1 MKTVIISGGR
11 IERDFAL
18 SFLENETF
26 EQFIAVDNGLRFCYD
41 NQIKPTWIV
50 GDFDTAAPELVEYYQ
65 TQTDIPIRRFNPV
78 KDSTDSQIA
87 IELALELGS
96 SEITLLGGTGTRMDH
111 VLGNIQSLML
121 AKKKGVSCVILDE
134 YNRIQLID
142 GETRLKKSEQYGKYV
157 SLLPLT
163 TEVTGV
169 DLTGFK
175 FNLTG
180 HTFTSTGSAGLG
192 VSNEIIEDTAEIRVK
207 SGIFVLIESRDL
219 PKRSEISEKSNRNT
233 K

>member
-1 MKTVIISGGR
+1 MRTVIISGGR

-41 NQIKPTWIV
+41 TQIKPTWIV

-87 IELALELGS
+87 IELALDLGS

>member
-1 MKTVIISGGR
+1 MKTGIISGGR

-18 SFLENETF
+18 SYLNENKF
-26 EQFIAVDNGLRFCYD
+26 DQLIAVDNGLRFFYEND
-41 NQIKPTWIV
+41 LTPSYIV
-50 GDFDTAAPELVEYYQ
+50 GDFDTAAPELVEYYR
-65 TQTDIPIRRFNPV
+65 TRTDIPIRTYNPV

-96 SEITLLGGTGTRMDH
+96 SEIQILGGTGTRLDH

-121 AKKKGVSCVILDE
+121 AKKRGVPCILADE

-142 GETRLKKSEQYGKYV
+142 GSVYLKKEDQYGKYV
-157 SLLPLT
+157 SLIPLT

-169 DLTGFK
+169 TLRGFK
-175 FNLTG
+175 YELTD

-192 VSNEIIEDTAEIRVK
+192 VSNEITAEIAEIRIET
-207 SGIFVLIESRDL
+207 GIFILIESGDR
-219 PKRSEISEKSNRNT
+219 PKAVGSCRKI
-233 K
+233 

>member
-1 MKTVIISGGR
+1 MRTVIISGGR

-180 HTFTSTGSAGLG
+180 HHLHQY
-192 VSNEIIEDTAEIRVK
+192 R
-207 SGIFVLIESRDL
+207 
-219 PKRSEISEKSNRNT
+219 KRRT
-233 K
+233 WRQQ